1 MKQIIVGIG
10 GMTNGG
16 KTTLACSLKKA
27 LPNSTLICQDT
38 YFKDSADVEV
48 GEDGFQQY
56 DVLTALDME
65 AMMIAVY
72 AWMNNMAAIRE
83 DQAVPECRG
92 LGVLI
97 IEGFLI
103 YNYKPLNDVF
113 NQRYYLSIPYEECK
127 RRRCLRIYEPPDPPG
142 NFDGHVWPMYLK
154 NRKEM
159 EERVPNIIYLDGTKS
174 PEDLFT
180 QVYDDLLKEIQ
191 KLQEGSIQ
199 SSPWTEIR
207 TTSASQSDNS
217 REEGLSAWS

>member
-1 MKQIIVGIG
+1 MTEEKTSTGKFFTSYGSQWMNTRRLKTKIIWSRYEGDLSFISS
-10 GMTNGG
+10 TFH
-16 KTTLACSLKKA
+16 KA
-27 LPNSTLICQDT
+27 KNEANHCWNWRH
-38 YFKDSADVEV
+38 SADVEV

-56 DVLTALDME
+56 DVITALDME
-65 AMMIAVY
+65 AMMNTIY
-72 AWMNNMAAIRE
+72 AWMNKMAAINE
-83 DQAVPECRG
+83 EQAVPEYSG

-127 RRRCLRIYEPPDPPG
+127 RRRCLRTYEPPDPPG

-159 EERVPNIIYLDGTKS
+159 EEKVPNIIYLDGTKS
-174 PEDLFT
+174 LEDLFT

-191 KLQEGSIQ
+191 KLQV
-199 SSPWTEIR
+199 
-207 TTSASQSDNS
+207 DNS
-217 REEGLSAWS
+217 SEERLSA

>member
-1 MKQIIVGIG
+1 
-10 GMTNGG
+10 MTNGG

-56 DVLTALDME
+56 DVITALDME
-65 AMMIAVY
+65 AMMNAVY

-83 DQAVPECRG
+83 DQAVPEYRG

-113 NQRYYLSIPYEECK
+113 NQRYYLSISYEECK
-127 RRRCLRIYEPPDPPG
+127 RRRCLRTYEPPDPPG

-207 TTSASQSDNS
+207 TTSASQFDNS